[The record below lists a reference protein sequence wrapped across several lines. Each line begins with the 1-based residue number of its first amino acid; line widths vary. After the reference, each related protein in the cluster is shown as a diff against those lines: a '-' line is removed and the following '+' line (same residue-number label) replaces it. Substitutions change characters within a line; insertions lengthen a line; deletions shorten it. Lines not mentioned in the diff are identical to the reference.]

1 MEEKEYGFIKEGK
14 VFRKAFLDYTD
25 KEIGE
30 VKETEEAAMLYYTE
44 RFALAQ
50 AKVNDVE
57 EKINGTENKGS
68 YLMKVLHLKET
79 LHDFDAIGDFEGLYQ
94 RLDLLEEQ
102 LNSFVQ
108 QNRLKNLE
116 IKTALLAELEE
127 AVKSSE
133 WKSATAEVK
142 EVQRRWIKTGAV
154 DDAEKERIEG
164 TFKTMLDG
172 FFERRAGFYA
182 DLEKM
187 MKEKEANYKEF
198 IDKAEKLKEIENYT
212 DLVEKIRT
220 LKEEWKDLGRI
231 KSDVRTAFWNQ
242 FQAIIK
248 AAISKA
254 KKEGKAKASSGN
266 KKENL
271 ENRSAFLKE
280 LETLNQKITP
290 TANVKSLKDKWK
302 NLGPV
307 SRADMDRLQNEFLFL
322 MDQISE
328 KQFIESLLH
337 KKLKG
342 KQNDAE
348 KERVRMK
355 IIYDL
360 LHRDKNELSTF
371 KENLE
376 KFNTS
381 SGLDKLIGGKL
392 ELQERKVKVKEEILK
407 QFKAGA

>member
-14 VFRKAFLDYTD
+14 VFRKAFLDYAD

-30 VKETEEAAMLYYTE
+30 VKETEEAAVLYYTE

-50 AKVNDVE
+50 TKVNEVE

-79 LHDFDAIGDFEGLYQ
+79 LHDFDAIGDFEALYHK
-94 RLDLLEEQ
+94 LDLLEEQ
-102 LNSFVQ
+102 LNSFIH

-164 TFKTMLDG
+164 GFKTMLDA
-172 FFERRAGFYA
+172 FFERRATFYA

-187 MKEKEANYKEF
+187 MKDKESNYQEF
-198 IDKAEKLKEIENYT
+198 LDRAEKLKEIESYT
-212 DLVEKIRT
+212 VLVEKIRT

-231 KSDVRTAFWNQ
+231 KAEVRTEFWNQ

-254 KKEGKAKASSGN
+254 KKEGKAKAGSGN

>member
-14 VFRKAFLDYTD
+14 VFRKAFLDYAD

-30 VKETEEAAMLYYTE
+30 VKETEEAAVLYYTE

-50 AKVNDVE
+50 TKVNEVE

-79 LHDFDAIGDFEGLYQ
+79 LCDFDAIGDFEALYHK
-94 RLDLLEEQ
+94 LDLLEEQ
-102 LNSFVQ
+102 LNGFIH

-164 TFKTMLDG
+164 GFKVMLDG
-172 FFERRAGFYA
+172 FFERRAAFYA

-187 MKEKEANYKEF
+187 MKDKESNYQEF
-198 IDKAEKLKEIENYT
+198 IDGAEKLKEIESYT
-212 DLVEKIRT
+212 VLVEKIRT

-231 KSDVRTAFWNQ
+231 KAEVRTEFWNK
-242 FQAIIK
+242 FQVIIK
-248 AAISKA
+248 SALAKA
-254 KKEGKAKASSGN
+254 KKEGKAKVGN

-271 ENRSAFLKE
+271 ESRTEFLKE
-280 LETLNQKITP
+280 LIVLNEKIAP
-290 TANVKSLKDKWK
+290 VANVKELRDKWK
-302 NLGPV
+302 YLGPV
-307 SRADMDRLQNEFLFL
+307 SRSEMDKLQGDFLFL
-322 MDQISE
+322 IDQIAE
-328 KQFIESLLH
+328 KQFIESLMY

-342 KQNDAE
+342 KQNEAD
-348 KERVRMK
+348 KERVRLK
-355 IIYDL
+355 IAYDL
-360 LHRDKNELSTF
+360 LHRDRAELSTF
-371 KENLE
+371 QENLE

-392 ELQERKVKVKEEILK
+392 ELQERKVKVKEEILR

>member
-14 VFRKAFLDYTD
+14 VFRKAFLDYAD

-30 VKETEEAAMLYYTE
+30 VKETEEAAVLYYTE

-50 AKVNDVE
+50 TKVNEVE

-79 LHDFDAIGDFEGLYQ
+79 LYDFDAIGDFEELY
-94 RLDLLEEQ
+94 RKLDLLEEQ
-102 LNSFVQ
+102 LNSFIH

-133 WKSATAEVK
+133 WKSATVEVK

-164 TFKTMLDG
+164 GFKAMLDG
-172 FFERRAGFYA
+172 FFERRAAFYA

-187 MKEKEANYKEF
+187 MKEKEANYEEF
-198 IDKAEKLKEIENYT
+198 LDGAEKLKEIESYAV
-212 DLVEKIRT
+212 LVEKIRT

-231 KSDVRTAFWNQ
+231 KAEVRTEFWNK

-248 AAISKA
+248 SALAKA
-254 KKEGKAKASSGN
+254 KKEGKAKVGN

-271 ENRSAFLKE
+271 ESRTEFLKE
-280 LETLNQKITP
+280 LAVLNEKIAP
-290 TANVKSLKDKWK
+290 VANVKELRDKWK
-302 NLGPV
+302 HLGPV
-307 SRADMDRLQNEFLFL
+307 SRSEMDKLQGEFLFL
-322 MDQISE
+322 IDQIAE
-328 KQFIESLLH
+328 KQFIESLMY

-342 KQNDAE
+342 KQNEAD
-348 KERVRMK
+348 KERVRLK
-355 IIYDL
+355 IAYDL
-360 LHRDKNELSTF
+360 LHRDRAELSTF
-371 KENLE
+371 QENLE

-392 ELQERKVKVKEEILK
+392 ELQERKVKVKEEILR

>member
-25 KEIGE
+25 KVIGE

-50 AKVNDVE
+50 AKVNEVE
-57 EKINGTENKGS
+57 EKINATENKGS

-79 LHDFDAIGDFEGLYQ
+79 LHDFDAIGDFESLYQ
-94 RLDLLEEQ
+94 KLNLLEEQ
-102 LNSFVQ
+102 LNSFIQ

-164 TFKTMLDG
+164 TFKTLLDG
-172 FFERRAGFYA
+172 FFERRTAFYA

-187 MKEKEANYKEF
+187 MREKEANYQDFLEEAKK
-198 IDKAEKLKEIENYT
+198 IKEIESYSV
-212 DLVEKIRT
+212 LVEKIRT

-231 KSDVRTAFWNQ
+231 KADVRTEFWNQ
-242 FQAIIK
+242 FQTIIK
-248 AAISKA
+248 GALAKA
-254 KKEGKAKASSGN
+254 KKEGKAKGNTGN

-271 ENRSAFLKE
+271 ESRSAFLKE
-280 LETLNQKITP
+280 LAVLNESITP
-290 TANVKSLKDKWK
+290 KANVKSLREQWK
-302 NLGPV
+302 NFGPV
-307 SRADMDRLQNEFLFL
+307 GKVEMEKLQAEFLFL
-322 MDQISE
+322 TDQIAE

-342 KQNDAE
+342 KQNEAD
-348 KERVRMK
+348 KERLRLK

-360 LHRDKNELSTF
+360 LNRDKNELSTF
-371 KENLE
+371 QENLD

-392 ELQERKVKVKEEILK
+392 ELQERKVKVKEEILR
-407 QFKAGA
+407 QVKAGA

>member
-14 VFRKAFLDYTD
+14 VFRKAFLDYAD

-30 VKETEEAAMLYYTE
+30 VKETEEAAVLYYTE

-50 AKVNDVE
+50 TKVNEVE

-79 LHDFDAIGDFEGLYQ
+79 LHDFDAIGDFEALY
-94 RLDLLEEQ
+94 RKLDLLEEQ
-102 LNSFVQ
+102 LNGFIQ

-116 IKTALLAELEE
+116 IKTALLAELAE

-164 TFKTMLDG
+164 GFKTMLDA
-172 FFERRAGFYA
+172 FFERRAAFYA

-187 MKEKEANYKEF
+187 MKDKESNYQEF
-198 IDKAEKLKEIENYT
+198 LDGAEKLKEIESYT
-212 DLVEKIRT
+212 VLVEKIRT

-231 KSDVRTAFWNQ
+231 KAEVRTEFWNK
-242 FQAIIK
+242 FQVIIK
-248 AAISKA
+248 SALAKA
-254 KKEGKAKASSGN
+254 KKEGKAKVGN

-271 ENRSAFLKE
+271 ESRTEFLKE
-280 LETLNQKITP
+280 LVVLNEKIAP
-290 TANVKSLKDKWK
+290 VANVKELRDKWK
-302 NLGPV
+302 HLGPV
-307 SRADMDRLQNEFLFL
+307 SRSEMDKLQGEFLFL
-322 MDQISE
+322 IDQIAE
-328 KQFIESLLH
+328 KQFIESLMY

-342 KQNDAE
+342 KQNEAD
-348 KERVRMK
+348 KERVRLK
-355 IIYDL
+355 IAYDL
-360 LHRDKNELSTF
+360 LHRDRAELSTF
-371 KENLE
+371 QENLE

-392 ELQERKVKVKEEILK
+392 ELQERKVKVKEEILR

>member
-14 VFRKAFLDYTD
+14 VFRKAFLEYAD

-30 VKETEEAAMLYYTE
+30 VKETEEAAVLYYTE
-44 RFALAQ
+44 RFDLAKT
-50 AKVNDVE
+50 KVNEVE

-79 LHDFDAIGDFEGLYQ
+79 LHDFDAIGDFEALYLK
-94 RLDLLEEQ
+94 LDLLEQQ

-116 IKTALLAELEE
+116 IKTALLAELKE

-154 DDAEKERIEG
+154 DDAEKEGIEG
-164 TFKTMLDG
+164 GFKTMLDG
-172 FFERRAGFYA
+172 FFERRATFYA

-187 MKEKEANYKEF
+187 MKDKESNYQEF
-198 IDKAEKLKEIENYT
+198 LERAEKLKEIESYT
-212 DLVEKIRT
+212 VLVEKIRT

-231 KSDVRTAFWNQ
+231 KTEVRTEFWNK
-242 FQAIIK
+242 FQTIIK
-248 AAISKA
+248 SALSKA
-254 KKEGKAKASSGN
+254 KKEGKAKVGN

-271 ENRSAFLKE
+271 ESRTEFLKE
-280 LETLNQKITP
+280 LAVLNEKIAP
-290 TANVKSLKDKWK
+290 VANVKELRDKWK
-302 NLGPV
+302 HLAPV
-307 SRADMDRLQNEFLFL
+307 SRSEMDKLQGEFLFL
-322 MDQISE
+322 IDQIAE
-328 KQFIESLLH
+328 KQFIESLMY

-342 KQNDAE
+342 KQNEAD
-348 KERVRMK
+348 KERVRLK
-355 IIYDL
+355 IAYDL
-360 LHRDKNELSTF
+360 LHRDRAELSTF
-371 KENLE
+371 QENLE

-392 ELQERKVKVKEEILK
+392 ELQERKVKVKEEILR

>member
-198 IDKAEKLKEIENYT
+198 IDKAEKLKEIEGYT

-242 FQAIIK
+242 FQAIVK

-254 KKEGKAKASSGN
+254 KKEGKAKAGSGN

-271 ENRSAFLKE
+271 ENRSAFL
-280 LETLNQKITP
+280 
-290 TANVKSLKDKWK
+290 
-302 NLGPV
+302 
-307 SRADMDRLQNEFLFL
+307 
-322 MDQISE
+322 
-328 KQFIESLLH
+328 
-337 KKLKG
+337 
-342 KQNDAE
+342 
-348 KERVRMK
+348 
-355 IIYDL
+355 
-360 LHRDKNELSTF
+360 
-371 KENLE
+371 
-376 KFNTS
+376 
-381 SGLDKLIGGKL
+381 
-392 ELQERKVKVKEEILK
+392 
-407 QFKAGA
+407 

>member
-30 VKETEEAAMLYYTE
+30 VKETEEAAMHYYTE

-50 AKVNDVE
+50 SKVNEVE

-79 LHDFDAIGDFEGLYQ
+79 LHEFDAIGDYETLYG
-94 RLDLLEEQ
+94 RLNLLEEQ
-102 LNSFVQ
+102 LNGFIR

-116 IKTALLAELEE
+116 IKTALLAELDE

-154 DDAEKERIEG
+154 DDANKERIEG
-164 TFKTMLDG
+164 TFNATLDG
-172 FFERRAGFYA
+172 FFERRSGFYA

-187 MKEKEANYKEF
+187 MKEKEANYQEF
-198 IDKAEKLKEIENYT
+198 IEKAELLKEIESYN
-212 DLVEKIRT
+212 DLTEKIRV
-220 LKEEWKDLGRI
+220 LKEEWRGLGRI
-231 KSDVRTAFWNQ
+231 KANVHSEFWNK

-248 AAISKA
+248 TALAKA
-254 KKEGKAKASSGN
+254 KKEGKKKATSGN
-266 KKENL
+266 KKENF
-271 ENRSAFLKE
+271 ESRSEFLNT
-280 LETLNQKITP
+280 LETINHKITP
-290 TANVKSLKDKWK
+290 TENVKSLRDKWR

-307 SRADMDRLQNEFLFL
+307 SKADMDKLQGEFMFL
-322 MDQISE
+322 IDQIAE
-328 KQFIESLLH
+328 KQFIESLLQ

-342 KQNDAE
+342 KQNEAD
-348 KERVRMK
+348 KERVRIK

-360 LHRDKNELSTF
+360 LHRDKNELSVF

-407 QFKAGA
+407 QFKEKS